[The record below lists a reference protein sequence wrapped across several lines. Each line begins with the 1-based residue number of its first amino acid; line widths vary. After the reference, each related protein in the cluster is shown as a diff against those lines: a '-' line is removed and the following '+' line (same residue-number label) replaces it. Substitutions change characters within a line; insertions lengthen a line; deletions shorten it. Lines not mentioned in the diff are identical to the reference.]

1 MLILQDDIAYDIF
14 AVLTQIIAF
23 YCQVVFLVFT
33 SETEI
38 TKRLLSDD
46 ENCDNAHL
54 LKNFSKMQ
62 EYLSNF
68 APNLNP

>member
-1 MLILQDDIAYDIF
+1 
-14 AVLTQIIAF
+14 LTQIIAF

-54 LKNFSKMQ
+54 LKNFSKMKSQFIDDHEFSEMQ